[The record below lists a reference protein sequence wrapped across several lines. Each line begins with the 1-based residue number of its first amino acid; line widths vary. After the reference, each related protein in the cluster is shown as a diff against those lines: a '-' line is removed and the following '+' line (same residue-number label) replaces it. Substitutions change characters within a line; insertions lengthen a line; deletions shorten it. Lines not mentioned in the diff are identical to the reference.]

1 MNSIAHQEPHAE
13 SINPADNKTLTVFRK
28 DESMEICREY
38 GIPPY
43 KVIVLHGGP
52 GAPGCAAGLC
62 RILEEDIDVLKHL
75 QKACTIDGFM
85 DEILYL
91 IRIYALSQIIL
102 AGHSFGAWLALLFA
116 DKYHLLVSRAIIIGC
131 GPLKAKYLPEIIQTQ
146 RSGPNRGFPI
156 WIIIIHYLKPIRTCC
171 NLMRNSIRH

>member
-28 DESMEICREY
+28 DKSMELCRQY

-62 RILEEDIDVLKHL
+62 RILEEDIGVLKHL

-91 IRIYALSQIIL
+91 IKICSFTDYSCRSFFWGMAGIVICGKISSSCFKSNYYRLRTIKGQVSPRNHSNPKERAEQGLSDMDNY
-102 AGHSFGAWLALLFA
+102 HS
-116 DKYHLLVSRAIIIGC
+116 
-131 GPLKAKYLPEIIQTQ
+131 LPET
-146 RSGPNRGFPI
+146 NTDM
-156 WIIIIHYLKPIRTCC
+156 L
-171 NLMRNSIRH
+171 